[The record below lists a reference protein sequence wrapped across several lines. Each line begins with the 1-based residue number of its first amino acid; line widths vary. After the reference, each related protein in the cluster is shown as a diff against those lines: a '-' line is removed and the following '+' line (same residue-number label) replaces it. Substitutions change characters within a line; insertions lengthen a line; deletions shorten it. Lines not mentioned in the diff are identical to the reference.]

1 MNYFL
6 NEETLTQKEDT
17 GKKKTGK
24 DRRKCKQKMGN
35 VFVKRGVMVK
45 AEIPR
50 R

>member
-17 GKKKTGK
+17 GKKTGK